1 MFEYNRRESLI
12 AKEIVGKYWQFAEIY
27 KHCFSYPRFIGECVI
42 LCRIL
47 EPESHEDF
55 AKKYFE
61 YAEAHKDLPIEERGL
76 TKDEFYQSAVRYK
89 KLADS
94 KVPNNNIPLETF
106 FHDLTCHVFT
116 ETYDG
121 HITNE
126 KPLLA
131 YIRNFVNKNARFPK
145 DIKEDMN
152 TGIDIFVCDENDTP
166 LYGIQIKPSSFFI
179 GFSKGNK
186 ADIIEDNRSLV
197 NKYYNA
203 KREYGIETYYCIYDD
218 KRGWVCNERGKLTFK
233 LTDIYDVNSFSVNN
247 YSNLTIL
254 TDGVYKNGTKK
265 PKFFNRATF
274 CKQLPLLSVKIEI

>member
-27 KHCFSYPRFIGECVI
+27 MHCFSYPRFIGECVI

-94 KVPNNNIPLETF
+94 KVPNNNISLETF

-121 HITNE
+121 HVTNE

-152 TGIDIFVCDENDTP
+152 TGIDIFVCDDNDTP

-179 GFSKGNK
+179 GFSKGVK
-186 ADIIEDNRSLV
+186 SGIIEDNRGLV

-233 LTDIYDVNSFSVNN
+233 LTDIYDINSFSVNN